1 MRIEEAPFSRFIV
14 KHMRAPLL
22 DLYLKYIRFL
32 NYAFVCG
39 VIGVAVN
46 YAAYHIAAAFIWE
59 PVAFYGAVV
68 VAALSNYS
76 LTVGPFGHVF
86 GLEKEK
92 DPLEALNVEPL

>member
-1 MRIEEAPFSRFIV
+1 LNIEDAPFSKFIIKNIHSV
-14 KHMRAPLL
+14 VPLL

-46 YAAYHIAAAFIWE
+46 YIVYHIAATFIWE
-59 PVAFYGAVV
+59 PVAFYGAVII
-68 VAALSNYS
+68 AALSNYS
-76 LTVGPFGHVF
+76 LTVGMFGHWF

-92 DPLEALNVEPL
+92 EEAG